1 MVDEQNSVRYGLL
14 VLADNT
20 INRWWDSKSEAKR
33 FMRTLSP
40 SAYSLISQ
48 TLGPF
53 VPESILPDNPGSVVN
68 AKYNGADVFAVLVED
83 ASADYWFI
91 SSGEDAGTE
100 AKPEE
105 LSEPQV
111 KFDAPRLHNST
122 SSSGSDELP
131 AVIATLEDMYLP
143 WPDGTEGRDKDND
156 TVYRKAGGWHRYRP
170 HATGDDVIINYM
182 PVRIVGF
189 SYVDPDDASPF

>member
-1 MVDEQNSVRYGLL
+1 MVDEANSVRYGLL

-20 INRWWDSKSEAKR
+20 INRWWDTKDEAKK
-33 FMRTLSP
+33 FMRTLDP
-40 SAYSLISQ
+40 SSYSLISQ

-53 VPESILPDNPGSVVN
+53 VSESILPDNPGSVVR
-68 AKYNGADVFAVLVED
+68 AKYNDADVFAVLVED
-83 ASADYWFI
+83 ASANYWFI

-105 LSEPQV
+105 LNEAQV
-111 KFDAPRLHNST
+111 KFDATKLHNSA
-122 SSSGSDELP
+122 SSSASDELP
-131 AVIATLEDMYLP
+131 AVIATLQDMYLP

-156 TVYRKAGGWHRYRP
+156 TVYRKDGTWHRYRP
-170 HATGDDVIINYM
+170 YESGDAVIKNYM

-189 SYVDPDDASPF
+189 NYTDPDGPSPF